1 MATVKQYTPTPAV
14 EFKNGLTRAS
24 MGTKYGGPAGVS
36 GLLGRLNSAS
46 TLYRQ
51 AAPTH
56 GNLNGSPGI
65 PETGLKDYNR
75 VGVDFFGSAGRGAGN
90 GSNAFT
96 NQARSAA
103 SNNNEIAGG
112 TVGKP
117 NNRGFMCGKILNY
130 STNNSDYGSGN
141 PASAADASFYR
152 QNMNVDK
159 YSDVVQF
166 QDSRGDYTYMSTRN
180 SGYTG
185 GQNAGTSSANSA
197 VNYQG
202 SSSSNA

>member
-24 MGTKYGGPAGVS
+24 MGSKYGGPAGTS
-36 GLLGRLNSAS
+36 GLLGRLNNAS

-103 SNNNEIAGG
+103 GNNNKIAGA
-112 TVGKP
+112 VGKP

-130 STNNSDYGSGN
+130 SLDNSDFGSGN

-152 QNMNVDK
+152 QNMNVDR
-159 YSDVVQF
+159 YGDQVAF
-166 QDSRGDYTYMSTRN
+166 TDSRGTDNTYNSRN
-180 SGYTG
+180 SGYDG
-185 GQNAGTSSANSA
+185 GQNAGSA
-197 VNYQG
+197 QG
-202 SSSSNA
+202 GASRA

>member
-1 MATVKQYTPTPAV
+1 MATVQQYKATPAV

-24 MGTKYGGPAGVS
+24 MGNKYGGPAGAT
-36 GLLGRLNSAS
+36 GLLGRLNTSS

-51 AAPTH
+51 SAPTH

-65 PETGLKDYNR
+65 PESGLKDYNR

-103 SNNNEIAGG
+103 GNNNNIAGS
-112 TVGKP
+112 VGKP

-130 STNNSDYGSGN
+130 SIDNSDFGSGN
-141 PASAADASFYR
+141 PATAADASFYR
-152 QNMNVDK
+152 QNMNVDR
-159 YSDVVQF
+159 YGDQVAF
-166 QDSRGDYTYMSTRN
+166 TDSRGNDNTFNARN
-180 SGYTG
+180 GGYDG
-185 GQNAGTSSANSA
+185 GQNAGSE
-197 VNYQG
+197 QG
-202 SSSSNA
+202 GKSRA